1 MNKCERCGKFFIG
14 EPALSRKDNKTRIC
28 THCGLAE
35 AIEDFNEAMKKISE
49 EDK

>member
-14 EPALSRKDNKTRIC
+14 EPALSRKDNKMEIC
-28 THCGLAE
+28 SRCGLEE
-35 AIEDFNEAMKKISE
+35 AIEEFNEEMKKISE